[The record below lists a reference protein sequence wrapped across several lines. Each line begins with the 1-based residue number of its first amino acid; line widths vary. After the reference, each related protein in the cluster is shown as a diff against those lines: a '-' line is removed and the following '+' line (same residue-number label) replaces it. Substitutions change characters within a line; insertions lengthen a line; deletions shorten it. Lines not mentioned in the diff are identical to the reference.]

1 MATWPGVPTL
11 ALALL
16 GTTTVGAEDFWSQ
29 PHAPFGGTAGVFGQ
43 INASETTT
51 WEHTLPAG
59 VAQGAVNHWFCVP
72 FETTTGVVHRF
83 YIDGEAEASVI
94 FEPHLVSGA
103 WPGTAGS
110 NESPWGNAFFG
121 KGSHEPNN
129 AGGSRDTYYSNIRIP
144 FGKSIRL
151 TTTSETPQSFALH
164 IRGAEN
170 MPVAVGDLPPL
181 PIGARLR
188 TLTSTAVRQPMEYHP
203 VVNRTLPSEKT
214 AGLLFGWLL
223 QVSSLK
229 PSFIECCPRLKVDRA
244 PQFLLGSGTE
254 DHFSASFDGSA
265 SVHSNDTSNAGRYI
279 FPFAG
284 MPHHF
289 PYPDDAQPCAPHQR
303 SAYRIFAPDPIVY
316 SQSVEVLWRN
326 GDTEKSNG
334 EQGKCGIGR
343 DDCIGASCKPVGQ
356 LGVSNVTTF
365 AYLYEW

>member
-1 MATWPGVPTL
+1 MRARPRP
-11 ALALL
+11 
-16 GTTTVGAEDFWSQ
+16 
-29 PHAPFGGTAGVFGQ
+29 
-43 INASETTT
+43 T
-51 WEHTLPAG
+51 WEDTLPAG

-72 FETTTGVVHRF
+72 FETTTGMVHRF

-203 VVNRTLPSEKT
+203 VVNRMLPSEKT

-289 PYPDDAQPCAPHQR
+289 PYPDDAQPGAPHQR
-303 SAYRIFAPDPIVY
+303 SAYRIFAPA
-316 SQSVEVLWRN
+316 QSSTRSRW
-326 GDTEKSNG
+326 SFYG
-334 EQGKCGIGR
+334 EMATRRRRTASKESAGL
-343 DDCIGASCKPVGQ
+343 GATTALGQ
-356 LGVSNVTTF
+356 AASLSASSALAT
-365 AYLYEW
+365 